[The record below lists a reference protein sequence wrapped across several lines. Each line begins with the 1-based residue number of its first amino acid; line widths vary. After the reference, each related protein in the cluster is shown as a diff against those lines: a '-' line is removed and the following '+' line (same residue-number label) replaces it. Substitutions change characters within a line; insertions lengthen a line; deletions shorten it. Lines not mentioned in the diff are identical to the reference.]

1 MLLFLRREAHMNSVA
16 LLLATSLLG
25 VDYQITEI
33 DGESVYVVRIEE
45 SVARELANGFK
56 IRSTIPSEH
65 SHIRRIQIQVVED
78 NGVNGSA
85 DFKSDN
91 LPRFSPDETVVPE
104 STEISISSE
113 INLEPDAF
121 VLPNLS
127 TIPPNRVNGSPARE
141 TLIPLFDS
149 ASPEPNSQPFT
160 EEELLSPAP
169 AIVSVR
175 EIPAPNR
182 EELDVRDP
190 KLSSTANIDIAD
202 HQANQ
207 RQKAPTS
214 PPDLIKK
221 HQGEFVALAS
231 TKHSVKPILN
241 TPANTLKEHSVTP
254 LLLLFFSITLN
265 FFFAFNVF
273 QRYRK

>member
-1 MLLFLRREAHMNSVA
+1 MNSVA

-56 IRSTIPSEH
+56 IHSTIPSEH

-78 NGVNGSA
+78 NRVNDSA

-91 LPRFSPDETVVPE
+91 LPRFSPDESVVPE

-127 TIPPNRVNGSPARE
+127 TIPPNRVDDSPARE
-141 TLIPLFDS
+141 TLIPLFDHP
-149 ASPEPNSQPFT
+149 SPEPNSQPVT

-175 EIPAPNR
+175 EIPAPKR
-182 EELDVRDP
+182 EEPDVRDP
-190 KLSSTANIDIAD
+190 KLSSTADIDIED

-207 RQKAPTS
+207 RQKATTS
-214 PPDLIKK
+214 PPDLIKT

-231 TKHSVKPILN
+231 TRHSVKPILN
-241 TPANTLKEHSVTP
+241 TPENTLKEHSVTP

-265 FFFAFNVF
+265 LFFAFNIF

>member
-1 MLLFLRREAHMNSVA
+1 MNSVA

-45 SVARELANGFK
+45 SVAQELANGFK

-78 NGVNGSA
+78 NGLNGSA

-91 LPRFSPDETVVPE
+91 RPRFSPDESVVPE
-104 STEISISSE
+104 STEMSISSE

-121 VLPNLS
+121 VLPRLS
-127 TIPPNRVNGSPARE
+127 TIPPNRVDDSPAPE
-141 TLIPLFDS
+141 TLIPLFDHP
-149 ASPEPNSQPFT
+149 SPEPNSEPFT
-160 EEELLSPAP
+160 EEELLAP
-169 AIVSVR
+169 VPGIVSVS

-182 EELDVRDP
+182 TEQVVRDA
-190 KLSSTANIDIAD
+190 KASSTGDIKIEGL
-202 HQANQ
+202 QTNQ
-207 RQKAPTS
+207 SQKTTAS

-221 HQGEFVALAS
+221 HHGEFVALAS
-231 TKHSVKPILN
+231 TQHSVNSLLN
-241 TPANTLKEHSVTP
+241 TPEPSMKENSVTP

-265 FFFAFNVF
+265 LFFAFNIF